1 MKSALKTFCLLFVVV
16 VAISTIAFAQNDKGH
31 YYVPLRDVDMEI
43 KDFNFATL
51 DGKTIN
57 LREAVKGKKLVLIHY
72 FAAWC
77 HNSNFDVK
85 TMKELYEKYKDRGL
99 MVIGVCEYSN
109 ETELRGFIER
119 HQPEYPI
126 CIEGDGKM
134 KDRTGTTHYAYRSV
148 VDDNRHWGTPL
159 NILIAAEDIQKKG
172 DIIAKHVRIAPGEV
186 IKSEFEE
193 LIEQRLKSK
202 K

>member
-51 DGKTIN
+51 DGKTIK
-57 LREAVKGKKLVLIHY
+57 LSEAAKGKKLVLVHY

-85 TMKELYEKYKDRGL
+85 TMKELHEKYKDRGL

-109 ETELRGFIER
+109 DTELRGFIER

-159 NILIAAEDIQKKG
+159 NILIAAENIQKKG

>member
-16 VAISTIAFAQNDKGH
+16 AAISTSAFAQDDKGH

-43 KDFNFATL
+43 KDFNFAML

-99 MVIGVCEYSN
+99 MVVGVCEYSN

-126 CIEGDGKM
+126 CIEGDGKF
-134 KDRTGTTHYAYRSV
+134 KDRTGTTHYAYRSLLE
-148 VDDNRHWGTPL
+148 DNRHWGTPL
-159 NILIAAEDIQKKG
+159 NVLIAAEDIQKKG

-193 LIEQRLKSK
+193 LIEQKLKLK